1 MDVGTLTANN
11 KAHVESKD
19 SKTGEIIRDEDK
31 KDITIENKYEIAKRG
46 DFVQRITESNGR
58 LLLIRRMR
66 TLQVAS

>member
-46 DFVQRITESNGR
+46 DFDSANNRIKWT
-58 LLLIRRMR
+58 I
-66 TLQVAS
+66 TLNSKNANIAGG